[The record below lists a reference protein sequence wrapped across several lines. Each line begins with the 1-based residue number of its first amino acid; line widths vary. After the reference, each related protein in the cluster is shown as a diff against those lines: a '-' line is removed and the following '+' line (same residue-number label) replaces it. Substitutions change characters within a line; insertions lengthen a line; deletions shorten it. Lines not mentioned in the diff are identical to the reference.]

1 MVTHSGVLVRE
12 IELDKTDFWRRAR
25 ETADRGESF
34 VVVARGAHIKKA
46 RRACEAYQR
55 YRRRAQL
62 AGIAARASAVL
73 SFLVRGLRVFDL
85 SNLLIYTE
93 KYHRD
98 LSIHEEGEALR
109 IVFKLSSSG

>member
-1 MVTHSGVLVRE
+1 VRE
-12 IELDKTDFWRRAR
+12 IELDEADFWRRAR

-34 VVVARGAHIKKA
+34 VVVARGAHVKKA
-46 RRACEAYQR
+46 HRACEAYQR
-55 YRRRAQL
+55 YRRRTHL
-62 AGIAARASAVL
+62 VGIAERASAVF
-73 SFLVRGLRVFDL
+73 SFWVRGLRVFDL

-109 IVFKLSSSG
+109 IVFKLSLSEGAPTR